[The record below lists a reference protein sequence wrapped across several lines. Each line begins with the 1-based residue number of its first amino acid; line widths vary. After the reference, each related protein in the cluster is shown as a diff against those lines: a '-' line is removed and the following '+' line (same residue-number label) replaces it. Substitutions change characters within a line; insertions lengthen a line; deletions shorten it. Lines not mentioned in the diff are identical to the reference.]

1 MAQNQEAQ
9 DLMDQKLEYEENKK
23 LLNKQ
28 RSDLVSKIDE
38 QKKII

>member
-1 MAQNQEAQ
+1 
-9 DLMDQKLEYEENKK
+9 MDQKLEYEENKK